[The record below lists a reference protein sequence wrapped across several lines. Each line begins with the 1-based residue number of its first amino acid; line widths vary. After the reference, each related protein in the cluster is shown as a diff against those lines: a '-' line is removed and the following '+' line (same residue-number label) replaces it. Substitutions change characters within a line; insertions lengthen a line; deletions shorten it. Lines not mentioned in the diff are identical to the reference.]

1 MMGFFSKLFGKG
13 EELPLLDASS
23 PAKAILEK
31 HMAELDPFVAKMHDR
46 LEFLP
51 TEATVYC
58 FIGKPPAM
66 FGMAWFSEGVE
77 HNMKTMAAAKGL
89 SPKKLQH
96 LSMKLGEVYQKYLAE
111 PRYVTEISG
120 KQVIVTPADAFVKD
134 VVDVLHPVE

>member
-1 MMGFFSKLFGKG
+1 MGFFSKLFGKG
-13 EELPLLDASS
+13 EELPQLDASS
-23 PAKAILEK
+23 PAKKMLEK
-31 HMAELDPFVAKMHDR
+31 HKGELEPFVTKMHDR

-51 TEATVYC
+51 TDGVVYC

-96 LSMKLGEVYQKYLAE
+96 LSMKLGEVYQKFMADPKYM
-111 PRYVTEISG
+111 TEIAG
-120 KQVIVTPADAFVKD
+120 KQVIVTPAEAFVKE
-134 VVDVLHPVE
+134 VADVLHPVE